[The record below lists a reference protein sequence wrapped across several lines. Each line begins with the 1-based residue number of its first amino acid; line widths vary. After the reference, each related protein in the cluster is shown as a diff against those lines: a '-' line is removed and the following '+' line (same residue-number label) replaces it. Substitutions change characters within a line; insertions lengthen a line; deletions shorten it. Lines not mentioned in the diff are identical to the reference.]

1 MNSIIINQTEYI
13 VDDTLNN
20 NSFVGIRIVNDM
32 YHLCFP
38 IGYKVEKGNEKYYKT
53 ILRYLYKSIL
63 LSKNINADKD
73 NDKFNQEK
81 TIPLNSYIYIL
92 SDYFSNGLYKYA
104 ETKYRKDIIGNIDW
118 KRTYKNNFYM
128 QDNVP
133 VYLDTVIR
141 YNKKEINI
149 ITLLQLYAVNKAI
162 DMLSFMGDFNKPYS
176 ELSDNEISNNI
187 YYYNN
192 LIDTELK
199 NTNNDKKKL
208 LLINIK
214 SIINDCSNSS
224 TSVRTFGTYNYE
236 YSFEKMIDKIF
247 GSEEDLS
254 KYYPTALWFLDGDKI
269 GFESSRLREDTIWKG
284 KDKVYIIDSKYY
296 RYGVYNDDN
305 LLPKT
310 SAIHKQIV
318 YGDYVY
324 NKLIKDEGKE
334 YEIYNVFVIPSNK
347 DEFLEYKGYTKMKL
361 LDDDKNYKYV
371 YLLFINMNDLI
382 DKYFKK
388 EFDQIDKM
396 INIIENNAVKNAL

>member
-224 TSVRTFGTYNYE
+224 TSIRTFGTYNYE

-247 GSEEDLS
+247 GSEDDLS
-254 KYYPTALWFLDGDKI
+254 KYYPTALWFLDGDEE
-269 GFESSRLREDTIWKG
+269 GFESSKLREDTIWKG

-296 RYGVYNDDN
+296 KYGVDDTLN

-324 NKLIKDEGKE
+324 NKLIKEEGKE
-334 YEIYNVFVIPSNK
+334 YKIYNVFVIPSNK
-347 DEFLEYKGYTKMKL
+347 DEFLEYKGDTKMKL
-361 LDDDKNYKYV
+361 LDDDKDFKYV
-371 YLLFINMNDLI
+371 YLLFINMNELI

-388 EFDQIDKM
+388 EFNQIDKM
-396 INIIENNAVKNAL
+396 ISIIEKKDVKE